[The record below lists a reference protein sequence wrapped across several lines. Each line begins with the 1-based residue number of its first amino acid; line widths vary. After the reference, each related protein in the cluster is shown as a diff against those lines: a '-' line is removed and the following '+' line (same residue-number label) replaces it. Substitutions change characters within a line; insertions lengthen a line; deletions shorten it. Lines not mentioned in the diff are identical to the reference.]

1 MTNIPFVSIIVP
13 CYNEELF
20 VAGLMASVA
29 EQDYGLDNFEL
40 LMIDGMSK
48 DKTVDLIKSHSSAFK
63 YISIF
68 TNSKKTVPFA
78 MNEGI
83 KQSKGSVIVRLDAH
97 ASYPSNYVS
106 QLVKYLFELKA
117 DNVGGVWHTE
127 PFEKTLKAKS
137 ISLALSTPFG
147 VGNSMF
153 RIGVNEPTETDTVP
167 FGCYHKEVFDKI
179 GLYDERLERNQD
191 IELNKRLK
199 RAGGKI
205 YLIPDVYSVYYS
217 RGTFGK
223 LIDNNYKNGLWVIL
237 TAYYTKALDSLSL
250 RHYIPLLFLLYML
263 FLPPLALLTKIAIIP
278 FIFYMLFLILVSI
291 KIAISNSNILIA
303 PYVIISIFLLHLSYG
318 FGSLVGLFKMMNY
331 AVVKNGK

>member
-40 LMIDGMSK
+40 LMIDGMSN
-48 DKTVDLIKSHSSAFK
+48 DKTVDLIKSQSSAFK

-117 DNVGGVWHTE
+117 DNVGGVWQTE

-263 FLPPLALLTKIAIIP
+263 FFPPLALLTKIAIIP
-278 FIFYMLFLILVSI
+278 FIFYVLFLILVSI